1 MRRLAAMQRP
11 RVARASPAFPE
22 SRFLCTR
29 SSMNVEYLKSWIGR
43 QEIVEDDLPVVPA
56 NALGATL
63 DHETFL
69 HKGDDLPPLWHWIYF
84 LKLHRQSEIGEDGNG
99 RKGEFIPPVPLP
111 RRMFAGAQIFF
122 DRPLKLGQRARREST
137 IEDLT
142 FKKGRTGELAF
153 LKIKV
158 VIKDD
163 GGVVLT
169 EHQDLVYR
177 EPATGTQS
185 AQGAPSRRSADWKET
200 VQPSDPLL
208 FRYSAL
214 IFNAHRIHL
223 DRGYAMGQQGYGGLV
238 VHGQL
243 IATMLAELAR
253 KHVASRMKSFRFRAI
268 RPILDVAPF
277 SILGARAGEQVMLW
291 AEDAAGEIA
300 MEAEASFAA

>member
-1 MRRLAAMQRP
+1 MD
-11 RVARASPAFPE
+11 
-22 SRFLCTR
+22 
-29 SSMNVEYLKSWIGR
+29 VEHLKSWIGR
-43 QEIVEDDLPVVPA
+43 QEVVEDDLPVVPA
-56 NALGATL
+56 NALAATL
-63 DHETFL
+63 DHATFMQ
-69 HKGDDLPPLWHWIYF
+69 KGADVPPLWHWIYF
-84 LKLHRQSEIGEDGNG
+84 LKLHRQSEIDEDGNG
-99 RKGEFIPPVPLP
+99 RRGEFIPPVPLP
-111 RRMFAGAQIFF
+111 RRMFAGAQIIF

-137 IEDLT
+137 IEDLI

-163 GGVVLT
+163 DGVVLT

-177 EPATGTQS
+177 EPATGPQS
-185 AQGAPSRRSADWKET
+185 TGGTPGPRLADWKET
-200 VQPSDPLL
+200 IQPSYAML

-223 DRGYAMGQQGYGGLV
+223 DRPYAMEQQGYGGLV

-253 KHVASRMKSFRFRAI
+253 RHVSSPMKSFRFKAI

-277 SILGARAGEQVMLW
+277 SILGTRSGETVALW
-291 AEDAAGEIA
+291 AENAAGEVA